1 MKNTLIVN
9 LFAEP
14 GAGKSTAAAYI
25 YSQLK
30 MCGISAEYVTE
41 FAKDKVWE
49 QNEEVFKHQTYI
61 FGKQHY
67 KLARVVG
74 KVDVIITDSPI
85 LLSAIYNESEVLG
98 EEFNNVVLKVFNSYN
113 NFNILLTREHPY
125 EDNGRNETEYQA
137 KGIRKK
143 LINKLNEYDIQY
155 SGCTSSKDMYDTL
168 VEIIKGKIGDKNE
181 Q

>member
-9 LFAEP
+9 LLAEP
-14 GAGKSTAAAYI
+14 GAGKSIAAAYI

-30 MCGISAEYVTE
+30 MHGISTEYVTE

-49 QNEEVFKHQTYI
+49 QNEEVFKHQTYM

-85 LLSAIYNESEVLG
+85 ILSAIYNESEVLG
-98 EEFNNVVLKVFNSYN
+98 EEFNKVVLNVFNSYN
-113 NFNILLTREHPY
+113 NFNVLLKRDHPY
-125 EDNGRNETEYQA
+125 ENSGRNQNEKQA
-137 KGIRKK
+137 NEIRKK
-143 LINKLNEYDIQY
+143 LINKLDEYNIQY
-155 SGCTSSKDMYDTL
+155 SGCTSSTDMYDTII
-168 VEIIKGKIGDKNE
+168 EIIKEKVGCRNE
-181 Q
+181 